1 MKLRRHADNPPSD
14 PGREEIREIAEA
26 LGLWRS
32 AMRHIAENA
41 PARPFV
47 PERRPGFHFRLLLA
61 PALTAAVA
69 AGIFFP
75 LYSHSHRHLITV
87 RPRVAAVRRN
97 PAAVANV
104 DDTALMNQI
113 DSELSQDVPDALE
126 PLADLSDQAATT
138 NTASEKK
145 NVTHE

>member
-1 MKLRRHADNPPSD
+1 MKFRRDGSHAAGD
-14 PGREEIREIAEA
+14 PGREEIREMAEV
-26 LGLWRS
+26 LSLWRS

-47 PERRPGFHFRLLLA
+47 PERVRGAHLRLIAA
-61 PALTAAVA
+61 PALAAAVA

-75 LYSHSHRHLITV
+75 VYSYSHRHHVTV
-87 RPRVAAVRRN
+87 HSPARTVHHN
-97 PAAVANV
+97 PAALANV

-113 DSELSQDVPDALE
+113 DSELSQDAPDALE

-138 NTASEKK
+138 TLSEKK